1 LQPYKRKTKRMAN
14 HKATK
19 KDVRQVAKRRE
30 KNRYQGKT
38 TRNAMRDLRATT
50 DVGQA
55 QEALPAVLS
64 KIDKLAKKGVIHK
77 NKAANLKSSLTKAVA
92 KKA

>member
-1 LQPYKRKTKRMAN
+1 MAN

-30 KNRYQGKT
+30 SNRYHGKT
-38 TRNAMRDLRATT
+38 TRNAIRDLRATT
-50 DVGQA
+50 DA
-55 QEALPAVLS
+55 AAAKENLPAVLS

-77 NKAANLKSSLTKAVA
+77 NKAANLKSSLAKAVA
-92 KKA
+92 SIA

>member
-1 LQPYKRKTKRMAN
+1 MAN
-14 HKATK
+14 HKATQ

-38 TRNAMRDLRATT
+38 TRNAMRDLKALTSG
-50 DVGQA
+50 D
-55 QEALPAVLS
+55 EAKKQLPEVLS

-77 NKAANLKSSLTKAVA
+77 NKAANLKSSLVKAVT
-92 KKA
+92 KIG

>member
-1 LQPYKRKTKRMAN
+1 MAN

-19 KDVRQVAKRRE
+19 KDTRQVAKRRE

-50 DVGQA
+50 DA
-55 QEALPAVLS
+55 TEAKENLPAVLS

-77 NKAANLKSSLTKAVA
+77 NKAANLKSSLAKAIGSLA
-92 KKA
+92 